1 MHSDKSTAVDPEV
14 LAFEAALL
22 RSVDEMHRRD
32 FAAVHTPEQIAA
44 RRRGRPVG
52 STKRSPKVATTIRFD
67 TDLLATFKASGAG
80 WQTRVNESLREWL
93 NAHPS
98 A

>member
-1 MHSDKSTAVDPEV
+1 MHSDKSTAVDREV

-67 TDLLATFKASGAG
+67 ADLLATFKASGAG
-80 WQTRVNESLREWL
+80 WQTRVNEALREWL
-93 NAHPS
+93 NAHP
-98 A
+98 AA